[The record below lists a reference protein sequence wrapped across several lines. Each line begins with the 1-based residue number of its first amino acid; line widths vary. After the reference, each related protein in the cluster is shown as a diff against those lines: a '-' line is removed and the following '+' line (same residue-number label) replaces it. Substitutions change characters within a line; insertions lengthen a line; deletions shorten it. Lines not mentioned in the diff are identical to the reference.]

1 VRLKRF
7 YFWLLNFFKR
17 HLYSFLSKKKVR
29 RRLRRWDNRIVR
41 LLTFL
46 YSCFRQ
52 ARILRLQLR
61 FFVLHVVDSLDTSL
75 DFVFL
80 FLFQVR
86 QRFFFFFEK
95 LDALLSFVIDFWSV
109 YGFLQFFVSFFLY
122 VIGWLF
128 FFMSFCCRYI
138 YLLVKFV
145 WSICSFRLLLAFIS
159 NLSV

>member
-1 VRLKRF
+1 MRLKRF

-86 QRFFFFFEK
+86 QRFFFFLK
-95 LDALLSFVIDFWSV
+95 SWMLCYLLLLIFGVSMAFCSFSLV
-109 YGFLQFFVSFFLY
+109 
-122 VIGWLF
+122 F
-128 FFMSFCCRYI
+128 FFM
-138 YLLVKFV
+138 L
-145 WSICSFRLLLAFIS
+145 
-159 NLSV
+159 